1 MLVIVILWVLWDN
14 ILIRRTVRCLY
25 FCNENILLGCPVPTF
40 ACDWKLNRGNK
51 MRQNNLKTGKFC
63 KQFAS
68 LQKNSLK
75 SCRCLNDIL
84 SLLTHI
90 ATFIIENENFYL
102 FRHPVVSGVFDDFS
116 FQSKTVIMRYTQVG

>member
-1 MLVIVILWVLWDN
+1 
-14 ILIRRTVRCLY
+14 
-25 FCNENILLGCPVPTF
+25 
-40 ACDWKLNRGNK
+40 

-75 SCRCLNDIL
+75 SCLNDIL

-90 ATFIIENENFYL
+90 ATYENFYL